1 MAYYGCMASQPAP
14 NPDRTEPPLGG
25 RFSWAALAL
34 WLPAC
39 ALLGV
44 AAAWVADIASSDLG
58 FTPLVIFPLLVG
70 LGVGGML
77 IAVMRLGQVAH
88 WPTIVAGALLAVM
101 VTAVGQHYF
110 AFQSAR
116 RRAEQQVRQVE
127 QQYARELHTAEGAFD
142 DVLTERM
149 PKPPPTFSEYLSWG
163 RRMWDD
169 FVVFDWVA
177 WLTWG
182 IDGLLVLGAALA
194 VVIPAAM
201 LPYCNCCRKW
211 YRTVRSAR
219 IELSTA
225 GHLAEVAGLDAVE
238 QPRSARYRLSSCP
251 GGCSPTRF
259 ELSWEATDGKTYLAR
274 TWLDTQQ
281 RNQVTEVLDESTAAD
296 EEPDGGGRTADGG
309 GGGSSLPPLQ

>member
-1 MAYYGCMASQPAP
+1 MDSQPAP
-14 NPDRTEPPLGG
+14 NSDRIEPPRGG

-39 ALLGV
+39 AVLGV

-88 WPTIVAGALLAVM
+88 RSTIVAGALLAVV
-101 VTAVGQHYF
+101 VTVAGQHYF
-110 AFQSAR
+110 AFRSAQ
-116 RRAEQQVRQVE
+116 RRAEQQLRRVE
-127 QQYARELHTAEGAFD
+127 QQYGRELHAAEGAFGN
-142 DVLTERM
+142 VLTERL
-149 PKPPPTFSEYLSWG
+149 PRPPPTFSEYLIWG

-169 FVVFDWVA
+169 FVVYGWAA

-194 VVIPAAM
+194 VVLPAAM

-211 YRTVRSAR
+211 YRTVRSTR

-225 GHLAEVAGLDAVE
+225 GRLAELAGLDTVG
-238 QPRSARYRLSSCP
+238 QPRWARCRLSSCP

-274 TWLDTQQ
+274 TWLDTQH
-281 RNQVTEVLDESTAAD
+281 RNRVTQVLDESTTVA
-296 EEPDGGGRTADGG
+296 EEPDGGE
-309 GGGSSLPPLQ
+309 